1 MALFDLLSRAQAPQ
15 PYYPVFILL
24 AIAGLVLLLRAA
36 APKPIPGI
44 ACNKKSARSVL
55 GDVPRFF
62 AHHRKND
69 TIFEFLKQQC
79 YELNDPLIQVFLQPF
94 RRPWVVIADAREA
107 HDILNRR
114 TPREFDRSRFLTD
127 LFEGTLPNHHIRM
140 STGEQFNRRRKL
152 ISVANGLPFVK
163 HVHSS
168 HIVLPYR
175 LT

>member
-1 MALFDLLSRAQAPQ
+1 MVAMIAFASTFAAQ
-15 PYYPVFILL
+15 VFQSYHL
-24 AIAGLVLLLRAA
+24 AIILFSVAGVYCILRAA

-44 ACNKKSARSVL
+44 ACNKKSARSLL
-55 GDVPRFF
+55 GDVPRFI

-79 YELNDPLIQVFLQPF
+79 YELNEPLVQVFLQPF

-114 TPREFDRSRFLTD
+114 TPRDFDRSRFLTD

-152 ISVANGLPFVK
+152 ISVANGLPFIK
-163 HVHSS
+163 HV
-168 HIVLPYR
+168 R
-175 LT
+175 LIDHPM